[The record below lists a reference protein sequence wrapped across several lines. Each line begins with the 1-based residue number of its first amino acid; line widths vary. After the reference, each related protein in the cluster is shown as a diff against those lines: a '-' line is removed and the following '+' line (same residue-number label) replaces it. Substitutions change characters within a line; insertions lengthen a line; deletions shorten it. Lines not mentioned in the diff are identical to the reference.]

1 MLNGIFGN
9 VYVRLA
15 IYGASLLPGLVAS
28 WGLGWFMLDVTDGWI
43 NAHLQIEG
51 AMTAIGG
58 AAATVTG
65 VYKRFG
71 TK

>member
-1 MLNGIFGN
+1 MNLLFQN

-28 WGLGWFMLDVTDGWI
+28 WGLGWFVIDFTDGWL
-43 NAHLQIEG
+43 NMHLQVEG
-51 AMTAIGG
+51 ALTAAGG
-58 AAATVTG
+58 AVTTIG
-65 VYKRFG
+65 AVYKKFG